1 MAGLVRTKM
10 IVDTA
15 EAGAPARSVL
25 VSDRPEKLAPLSHP
39 EAWKILCEL
48 ARKPDYPG
56 AVAKRLRMHEQTAY
70 YHVHRL
76 AKAGLIHVVREERR
90 QGAVSRV
97 FAPSAEAFGV
107 ELPGPTRARAAPSEA
122 VPERVRMFLEPFL
135 REGGLL
141 VIGSPYQHGPFLTVA
156 RDSPYAVELAL
167 FLGRIA
173 GGSRFSVRLDTEVK
187 AAGVEGKNL
196 VLVGGPVANILAL
209 DLNPHLKVSFDW
221 QQAWRM
227 RSSLSRREY
236 SEEDVGLLAKI
247 PNPWNPAAEIAMFC
261 GLHYSGTAA
270 AVLALMS
277 LSERVL
283 KDYAAGRPFYRIVQG
298 LDRDG
303 DGRID
308 SVEVLE

>member
-1 MAGLVRTKM
+1 MSWMPSSTSARTTCSRIGRFPTGIM
-10 IVDTA
+10 TLGS
-15 EAGAPARSVL
+15 EAVKGPI
-25 VSDRPEKLAPLSHP
+25 PAPLSHP

-141 VIGSPYQHGPFLTVA
+141 AIGSPYQPGPFLTVP
-156 RDSPYAVELAL
+156 RGSP
-167 FLGRIA
+167 
-173 GGSRFSVRLDTEVK
+173 
-187 AAGVEGKNL
+187 
-196 VLVGGPVANILAL
+196 
-209 DLNPHLKVSFDW
+209 
-221 QQAWRM
+221 
-227 RSSLSRREY
+227 
-236 SEEDVGLLAKI
+236 
-247 PNPWNPAAEIAMFC
+247 
-261 GLHYSGTAA
+261 
-270 AVLALMS
+270 
-277 LSERVL
+277 
-283 KDYAAGRPFYRIVQG
+283 
-298 LDRDG
+298 
-303 DGRID
+303 
-308 SVEVLE
+308 

>member
-1 MAGLVRTKM
+1 MRTKV
-10 IVDTA
+10 IVDSV
-15 EAGAPARSVL
+15 EADAPARSVL
-25 VSDRPEKLAPLSHP
+25 VSDRPERLGPLNHP

-156 RDSPYAVELAL
+156 RDSPYAVEFGT
-167 FLGRIA
+167 FLGTLGA
-173 GGSRFSVRLDTEVK
+173 GASISVRLDTEVK
-187 AAGVEGKNL
+187 AAGAEGRNL
-196 VLVGGPVANILAL
+196 ILVGGPVANIIAL
-209 DLNPHLKVSFDW
+209 DLNPRLKVSFDW

-227 RSSLSRREY
+227 RSSFTGREY
-236 SEEDVGLLAKI
+236 AEEGVGLLAKI
-247 PNPWNPAAEIAMFC
+247 ANPWNPGSEVAMFS
-261 GLHYSGTAA
+261 GLHYTGTAA
-270 AVLALMS
+270 SVLALTAF
-277 LSERVL
+277 SERVL
-283 KDYAAGRPFYRIVQG
+283 RDYAPGREFYRIVQG
-298 LDRDG
+298 FDRAG